1 MMLKTIS
8 GGNIMK
14 KNVLKMSEEFA
25 EIICLFRMCMFIQ
38 TGTSVFE
45 INLLKNI
52 SLVCQI

>member
-14 KNVLKMSEEFA
+14 KKVLKMSEEFA
-25 EIICLFRMCMFIQ
+25 EIICLLKMCKERGLFRQELAF
-38 TGTSVFE
+38 
-45 INLLKNI
+45 LKYI